1 MRTHMHHVRV
11 AVGRAYSDV
20 PPVRGVYRGNSA
32 GQTMKVDLRV
42 HPALAMGTSDAAHG
56 SWQQS
61 AHDLDPSLIA
71 ASKSIGYAA
80 TMFESE

>member
-1 MRTHMHHVRV
+1 MHHVRV